1 MLIRINVNLF
11 MICGII
17 VDVFW
22 KIKDVK
28 LMLEFVFWNLCKLYD
43 IMINLMYSFHCKLIN
58 DV

>member
-1 MLIRINVNLF
+1 
-11 MICGII
+11 

-22 KIKDVK
+22 NIIYVK